1 MKTPSFR
8 NAIVFG
14 AGASGR
20 AAARALLRR
29 GVRTAVAV
37 READAATDALAALG
51 ARVMAGDPAASV
63 AEWTRENGSGA
74 AVFSPGIPPSA
85 PEFAA
90 AVGAG
95 LRVVGEL
102 ALGCALFEGR
112 QVAVTGSKGKSSLV
126 KLLADALSA
135 DGRPAVPCG
144 NYGTPVCEVADL
156 APAPAFAVL
165 ECSSFQLQT
174 ADDALRPEA
183 AVLLNLS
190 VDHLNRHGT
199 MEAYRE
205 AKLSL
210 FAWQAPDALALL
222 PAPDEDPFALARTF
236 ERLFPGRAFE
246 TFGASAGADWRY
258 ADHAVAGTASG
269 FRADVRGSYFDNAVL
284 GPAAAAACAVLHRL
298 GLSPEA
304 AGRAL
309 RAFEPLPHRM
319 SRVGASGGVV
329 WIDNSKATSLAAL
342 LASVRMAPK
351 PVRLLAGGRLK
362 EPLSTSGKELL
373 DSGVEIA
380 YTLGECGA
388 EMARAW
394 SAALPVRECGTL
406 EEAVRRAAS
415 GLAPG
420 ARGSVL
426 LAPGT
431 ASFDQFRNF
440 EERGDAFA
448 RFVRSFAP
456 SFEPL
461 SPSTSHPDPQL

>member
-1 MKTPSFR
+1 MKTPEFR

-14 AGASGR
+14 AGVSGR

-29 GVRTAVAV
+29 GVRVAVAV
-37 READAATDALAALG
+37 READSATDGLAALG
-51 ARVMAGDPAASV
+51 ASVRVGDPAASV
-63 AEWTRENGSGA
+63 AEWVRENGAGA

-85 PEFAA
+85 PEFLAA
-90 AVGAG
+90 ANAG
-95 LRVVGEL
+95 LRIVGEL

-112 QVAVTGSKGKSSLV
+112 SIAVTGSKGKSSLV
-126 KLLADALSA
+126 KLLSDALSA
-135 DGRPAVPCG
+135 NGFPAVPCG
-144 NYGTPVCEVADL
+144 NYGTPLCEVADL
-156 APAPAFAVL
+156 EPAPAFAVT

-174 ADDALRPEA
+174 ADESLRPES

-190 VDHLNRHGT
+190 RDHLNRHGT

-210 FAWQAPDALALL
+210 FSWQRDGAQALL
-222 PAPDEDPFALARTF
+222 PAPADDPWGLAAAFASM
-236 ERLFPGRAFE
+236 FPGRAFE
-246 TFGASAGADWRY
+246 TFGRAPGADWRH
-258 ADHAVAGTASG
+258 AGHAVLHAATGA
-269 FRADVRGSYFDNAVL
+269 RIDVRGSYFDNEVL
-284 GPAAAAACAVLHRL
+284 GPAAAAACAVLRRI
-298 GLSPEA
+298 GLSDDA
-304 AGRAL
+304 TGRAL
-309 RAFEPLPHRM
+309 RAFAPLPHRM
-319 SRVGASGGVV
+319 SAVGAGRGVV

-362 EPLSTSGKELL
+362 EPLSTTGKELL
-373 DSGVEIA
+373 DSGVEMA

-394 SAALPVRECGTL
+394 SGALPVRECGTL
-406 EEAVRRAAS
+406 AAAVRAAAS
-415 GLAPG
+415 DLPAG
-420 ARGSVL
+420 ARGCVL

-448 RFVRSFAP
+448 RFVRSFVP
-456 SFEPL
+456 ELNTDL
-461 SPSTSHPDPQL
+461 SSTSSQT